1 MEPHMED
8 ECYDLHS
15 HTQAS
20 DGMNKP
26 AENVRLAKEKGLTG
40 LAITDHD
47 TVAGIEEALLAGKEL
62 GVDVVP
68 GIEISTRAGG
78 KDIHVLGYFL
88 DYEDEQL
95 QERLAR
101 LRSVREERNHLIIA
115 KLQQLGVEITMEEV
129 QAGLDRPLRPGESL
143 GRPHIA
149 DALVRK
155 GYVSDMREA
164 FDRYLA
170 EGKPGYASLPRIAP
184 EEAIMWI
191 HEGGGAAVLA
201 HPGLYGDDELVRS
214 ILEHGKPDGI
224 EVYHSDHGPEEE
236 SRYTA
241 MAEQYGLIVTGGSDY
256 HGVRQ
261 GVVFHGDLGGR
272 TAPPGAVE
280 RLKQAAEAVRRAGK
294 NLEN

>member
-1 MEPHMED
+1 MEQHSANER
-8 ECYDLHS
+8 YDLHS

-26 AENVRLAKEKGLTG
+26 SENVRLAKEKGLTG

-47 TVAGIEEALLAGKEL
+47 TVAGIGEALLAGKEL

-68 GIEISTRAGG
+68 GIEISTRAAG
-78 KDIHVLGYFL
+78 KDIHVLGYYMNF
-88 DYEDEQL
+88 DDDRFQA
-95 QERLAR
+95 RLAR
-101 LRSVREERNHLIIA
+101 LRSVREERNGLIIA
-115 KLQQLGVEITMEEV
+115 KLQELGVSITLEEV
-129 QAGLDRPLRPGESL
+129 KAGLSRPLRPDESL

-155 GYVSDMREA
+155 GYAVDMRDA

-184 EEAIMWI
+184 EEAIAWI
-191 HEGGGAAVLA
+191 REAGGAPVLA

-236 SRYTA
+236 IRYAA
-241 MAEQYGLIVTGGSDY
+241 MAEQYELIVTGGSDY

-272 TAPPGAVE
+272 TAPPGTVE
-280 RLKQAAEAVRRAGK
+280 RLKQAAAAGRIEK
-294 NLEN
+294 N

>member
-1 MEPHMED
+1 MEQHSANER
-8 ECYDLHS
+8 YDLHS

-26 AENVRLAKEKGLTG
+26 SENVRLAKEKGLTG

-47 TVAGIEEALLAGKEL
+47 TVAGIGEALLAGKEL

-68 GIEISTRAGG
+68 GIEISTRAAG
-78 KDIHVLGYFL
+78 KDIHVLGYYMNF
-88 DYEDEQL
+88 DDDRFQA
-95 QERLAR
+95 RLAR
-101 LRSVREERNHLIIA
+101 LRSVREERNGLIIA
-115 KLQQLGVEITMEEV
+115 KLQELGVSITLEEV
-129 QAGLDRPLRPGESL
+129 KAGLSRPLRPDESL

-155 GYVSDMREA
+155 GYAADMRDA

-184 EEAIMWI
+184 EEAIAWI
-191 HEGGGAAVLA
+191 REAGGAPVLA

-214 ILEHGKPDGI
+214 ILERGKPDGI

-236 SRYTA
+236 LRYAA

-272 TAPPGAVE
+272 TAPPGTVE
-280 RLKQAAEAVRRAGK
+280 RLKQAAAAGRIEK
-294 NLEN
+294 N

>member
-1 MEPHMED
+1 MEPQSASD
-8 ECYDLHS
+8 RYDLHS

-26 AENVRLAKEKGLTG
+26 AENVKLAKEKGLTG

-47 TVAGIEEALLAGKEL
+47 TVAGIEEALKAGKEF

-88 DYEDEQL
+88 NLEDQRL
-95 QERLAR
+95 QERLSR
-101 LRSVREERNHLIIA
+101 LRSVREERNELIIA
-115 KLQQLGVEITMEEV
+115 KLQQLGLEITLEEV
-129 QAGLDRPLRPGESL
+129 KAGLARPLRPEESL

-149 DALVRK
+149 DVLVHK
-155 GYVSDMREA
+155 GYVADMREA

-184 EEAIMWI
+184 EEAIAWI
-191 HEGGGAAVLA
+191 REGGGASVLA
-201 HPGLYGDDELVRS
+201 HPGLYGDDDLVRS
-214 ILEHGKPDGI
+214 ILEGGKPDGI

-236 SRYTA
+236 LRYAA

-256 HGVRQ
+256 HGERQ

-272 TAPPGAVE
+272 TAPPGTVE
-280 RLKQAAEAVRRAGK
+280 RLKQAAAAARRVEK
-294 NLEN
+294 N

>member
-1 MEPHMED
+1 MEQHSARAR
-8 ECYDLHS
+8 YDLHS

-26 AENVRLAKEKGLTG
+26 AENVKLAKEKGLTG

-47 TVAGIEEALLAGKEL
+47 TVAGIAEALLAGKEL
-62 GVDVVP
+62 DVDVVP

-88 DYEDEQL
+88 DPEDERL
-95 QERLAR
+95 LERLAR
-101 LRSVREERNHLIIA
+101 LRSVREERNGLIIG
-115 KLQQLGVEITMEEV
+115 KLQQLGLSITLEEV
-129 QAGLDRPLRPGESL
+129 KAGLARTLRPDESL

-155 GYVSDMREA
+155 GYAADMRDA

-184 EEAIMWI
+184 EEAFVWI
-191 HEGGGAAVLA
+191 REAGGTPVLA

-214 ILEHGKPDGI
+214 ILERGKPDGI
-224 EVYHSDHGPEEE
+224 EVYHSDHGTEEE
-236 SRYTA
+236 LRYAA
-241 MAEQYGLIVTGGSDY
+241 MAERYGLIVTGGSDY

-272 TAPPGAVE
+272 TAPPGTVE
-280 RLKQAAEAVRRAGK
+280 RLKQAAAAGRT
-294 NLEN
+294 ENN

>member
-1 MEPHMED
+1 MEKQTAE
-8 ECYDLHS
+8 ERYDLHT

-20 DGMNKP
+20 DGMNQP

-47 TVAGIEEALLAGKEL
+47 TVAGIAEALLAGKEL
-62 GVDVVP
+62 GLDVVP
-68 GIEISTRAGG
+68 GIEISTRVGE
-78 KDIHVLGYFL
+78 KDIHVLGYYV
-88 DYEDEQL
+88 DPEDKRFK
-95 QERLAR
+95 ERLAR
-101 LRSVREERNHLIIA
+101 LRSVREERNGLIIA
-115 KLQQLGVEITMEEV
+115 KLQQLGLSITLEEV
-129 QAGLDRPLRPGESL
+129 KAGLSRPLRPDESL

-149 DALVRK
+149 DTLVRK
-155 GYVSDMREA
+155 GYVSDMRDA

-184 EEAIMWI
+184 EEAIAWI
-191 HEGGGAAVLA
+191 REAGGAPVLA
-201 HPGLYGDDELVRS
+201 HPGLYGDDDLVRS
-214 ILEHGKPDGI
+214 ILERGEPAGI

-236 SRYTA
+236 LRYAA

-272 TAPPGAVE
+272 TAPPGTVE
-280 RLKQAAEAVRRAGK
+280 RLKQTAAAARTEG
-294 NLEN
+294 N

>member
-1 MEPHMED
+1 MEPHMANER
-8 ECYDLHS
+8 YDLHS

-88 DYEDEQL
+88 NFEDEHL
-95 QERLAR
+95 LERLAR
-101 LRSVREERNHLIIA
+101 LRSVREERNTLIIA
-115 KLQQLGVEITMEEV
+115 KLQQLGLEITMEEV
-129 QAGLDRPLRPGESL
+129 KAGVARPLRPGESL

-149 DALVRK
+149 DVLVRK

-164 FDRYLA
+164 FDRYLS
-170 EGKPGYASLPRIAP
+170 EGKPGYASLPRISP
-184 EEAIMWI
+184 EEAITWI

-214 ILEHGKPDGI
+214 ILERGKPDGI
-224 EVYHSDHGPEEE
+224 EVYHSDHGAEEE
-236 SRYTA
+236 IRYAA
-241 MAEQYGLIVTGGSDY
+241 MAEQYGLIVTEGSDY

-272 TAPPGAVE
+272 TAPPGTVE
-280 RLKQAAEAVRRAGK
+280 RLKQAAEAARRAEK
-294 NLEN
+294 N

>member
-1 MEPHMED
+1 MEKQTGER
-8 ECYDLHS
+8 YDLHT

-26 AENVRLAKEKGLTG
+26 AENVRLAKEKGLVG

-47 TVAGIEEALLAGKEL
+47 TVAGIAEALLAGKEL
-62 GVDVVP
+62 GLDVVP
-68 GIEISTRAGG
+68 GIEISTRAGD
-78 KDIHVLGYFL
+78 KDIHVLGYFVNPQ
-88 DYEDEQL
+88 DERL
-95 QERLAR
+95 QERLGR
-101 LRSVREERNHLIIA
+101 LRSVREERNGMIIA
-115 KLQQLGVEITMEEV
+115 KLRQLGLSITLEEV
-129 QAGLDRPLRPGESL
+129 KVGLARPLRPDESL

-155 GYVSDMREA
+155 GYAADLRDA

-184 EEAIMWI
+184 EEAFAWI
-191 HEGGGAAVLA
+191 REAGGAPVLA

-214 ILEHGKPDGI
+214 ILERGKPAGI

-236 SRYTA
+236 RRYAA
-241 MAEQYGLIVTGGSDY
+241 MAERYGLIATGGSDY

-272 TAPPGAVE
+272 TAPPGTVE
-280 RLKQAAEAVRRAGK
+280 RLRQAAAAGRAAS
-294 NLEN
+294 N